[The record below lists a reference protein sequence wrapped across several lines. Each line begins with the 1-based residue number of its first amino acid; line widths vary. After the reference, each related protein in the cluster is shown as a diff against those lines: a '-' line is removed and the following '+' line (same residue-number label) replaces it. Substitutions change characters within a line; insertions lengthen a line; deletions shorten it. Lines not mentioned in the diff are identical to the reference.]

1 MMDENRIIPVN
12 IESEMKKSYLEY
24 AMSVIVS
31 RALPD
36 VRDGL
41 KPVHR
46 RILYAM
52 HELNLASDKPHRKSA
67 RIVGDVL
74 GKYHPHGDTAVYFAM
89 VRLAQDFSS
98 RYMMVDGHGNFGSVD
113 GDSAAAMRYT
123 EARMAKITAE
133 MLRDIEKETVDYRL
147 NFDETLKEPTVM
159 PSRFPNLLVNGSNG
173 IAVGM
178 ATSIPPHNLTEVI
191 NGCITLIDDPEA
203 TVDMLM
209 EDIQGPDFPTGAIVN
224 GMEPIREAYRTGR
237 GKVRVR
243 SKSEIEEMN
252 NGKHRIVVTE
262 IPYQVN
268 KARLI
273 EKIADLVRDKKIDG
287 ITDLRDE
294 SDREGMRMVIE
305 LRRDANANIVLNNL
319 YKHTQMEDTF
329 SIIMLALVNNE
340 PKVLTLKQMLQH
352 YLRHQQDIVVRRT
365 KFDLRKANE
374 RAHILEGLRIAMD
387 HIDEIVKLI
396 RASNDRSEARERLME
411 RFGLSEIQAKAIV
424 DMRLGQLTGL
434 ERDKIETEFAE
445 LQEKI
450 KYYKEILASE
460 ELIYEIV
467 KEELIQIRDKYGDDR
482 RTKLQP
488 SANDIL
494 LADMI
499 EEKEVVITL
508 THFGYIKRIAEDTYR
523 TQRRGGKGLKALTT
537 RDEDFVENILITS
550 SHAELLF
557 FTNTG
562 RVYSKQAFYIPE
574 ATRTAKGTAVV
585 NVLELDPGERVT
597 NLLAVYQPDE
607 TAGLIFATKR
617 GIVKKTPLTNF
628 TNIRRNGLRAVN
640 LRDDDELIDVK
651 MTSGNSEVMLTTS
664 KGKAIRFE
672 EEQVREMGRTATGVK
687 GIQLDQDDFLVS
699 MNIVDDPEQ
708 TLLVL
713 SEFGYGKRTELI
725 QYKQQHRGGKGLI
738 TYKVTDKTGRL
749 IGAKLVTDEDD
760 LMVISQEGIVIRLS
774 CEEVSVIGR
783 STQGVRIMHVNETDQ
798 VVSIAKVAFEEPEDE
813 EELQDI
819 IAEELTEAE
828 NSDNE

>member
-1 MMDENRIIPVN
+1 MEENRIIPIN

-52 HELNLASDKPHRKSA
+52 HELNLSSDKPHRKSA

-74 GKYHPHGDTAVYFAM
+74 GKYHPHGDSAVYDAM

-133 MLRDIEKETVDYRL
+133 MLRDIEKETVDYRD
-147 NFDETLKEPTVM
+147 NFDETLKEPSVL
-159 PSRFPNLLVNGSNG
+159 PSRFPNLLVNGTNG

-178 ATSIPPHNLTEVI
+178 ATSIPPHNLREVI
-191 NGCITLIDDPEA
+191 DGCIELIDDPEA
-203 TVDMLM
+203 TIDMLM
-209 EDIQGPDFPTGAIVN
+209 QHIQGPDFPTGAIVN

-243 SKSEIEEMN
+243 AQAEIEEMS
-252 NGKHRIVVTE
+252 NGKHRIIVTE

-273 EKIADLVRDKKIDG
+273 EKIADLVRDKRIEG

-294 SDREGMRMVIE
+294 SDRDGMRIVIE
-305 LRRDANANIVLNNL
+305 LRRDVNANIVLNNL

-329 SIIMLALVNNE
+329 SIIMLALVHNE
-340 PKVLTLKQMLQH
+340 PKVLNLKQMLQH
-352 YLRHQQDIVVRRT
+352 YLRHQQDIVIRRT
-365 KFDLRKANE
+365 KFDLRKAEE

-387 HIDEIVKLI
+387 HIDEIVALI
-396 RASNDRSEARERLME
+396 RASKDRSEARERLME
-411 RFGLSEIQAKAIV
+411 RFGLSDIQAKAIV

-434 ERDKIETEFAE
+434 EREKIEAEYAE

-450 KYYKEILASE
+450 KTYKEILGSE
-460 ELIYEIV
+460 ELVYQII
-467 KEELIQIRDKYGDDR
+467 KEELIAIRDKFGDDR

-488 SANDIL
+488 SADDIL

-499 EEKEVVITL
+499 EEKTVVVTL
-508 THFGYIKRIAEDTYR
+508 THFGYIKRIPEDTYR
-523 TQRRGGKGLKALTT
+523 AQRRGGKGMKALTT

-585 NVLELDPGERVT
+585 NLLELDAGERIT
-597 NLLAVYQPDE
+597 NILAVNDPDD
-607 TAGLIFATKR
+607 TAGLIFATKK
-617 GIVKKTPLTNF
+617 GIVKKTPLTSF

-651 MTSGNSEVMLTTS
+651 MTSGSSEVILATAM
-664 KGKAIRFE
+664 GKAIRFD

-687 GIQLDQDDFLVS
+687 GIHLDAEDDLVS
-699 MNIVDDPEQ
+699 MNIIDDPDQ
-708 TLLVL
+708 ALLVL
-713 SEFGYGKRTELI
+713 SELGYGKRTLLN
-725 QYKQQHRGGKGLI
+725 QYKQQNRGGKGLI
-738 TYKVTDKTGRL
+738 TYKVTEKTGRL
-749 IGAKLVTDEDD
+749 VGAKLVTEEED

-774 CEEVSVIGR
+774 CKEVSLIGR
-783 STQGVRIMHVNETDQ
+783 STQGVRIMHVSEEDH
-798 VVSIAKVAFEEPEDE
+798 VVSIAKVAFDGTEEDE
-813 EELQDI
+813 LQEVI
-819 IAEELTEAE
+819 QEELTGTED
-828 NSDNE
+828 SDKE

>member
-1 MMDENRIIPVN
+1 MEENRIIPIN

-52 HELNLASDKPHRKSA
+52 HELNLTSDKPHRKSA

-74 GKYHPHGDTAVYFAM
+74 GKYHPHGDSAVYDAM

-133 MLRDIEKETVDYRL
+133 MLRDIEKETVDYRD
-147 NFDETLKEPTVM
+147 NFDETLKEPSVL
-159 PSRFPNLLVNGSNG
+159 PSRFPNLLVNGTNG

-191 NGCITLIDDPEA
+191 NGCIELIDDPEA
-203 TVDMLM
+203 TIDMLM
-209 EDIQGPDFPTGAIVN
+209 QHIQGPDFPTGAIVN

-243 SKSEIEEMN
+243 AQAEIEEMS
-252 NGKHRIVVTE
+252 NGKHRIIVTE

-273 EKIADLVRDKKIDG
+273 EKIADLVRDKKIEG

-294 SDREGMRMVIE
+294 SDRDGMRIVIE
-305 LRRDANANIVLNNL
+305 LRRDVNANIVLNNL

-329 SIIMLALVNNE
+329 SIIMLALVHNE
-340 PKVLTLKQMLQH
+340 PKVLNLKQMLQH

-365 KFDLRKANE
+365 KFDLRKAEE

-387 HIDEIVKLI
+387 HIDEIVALI
-396 RASNDRSEARERLME
+396 RASKDRSEARERLME
-411 RFGLSEIQAKAIV
+411 RFGLSDIQAKAIV

-434 ERDKIETEFAE
+434 EREKIEAE
-445 LQEKI
+445 YADLQEKI
-450 KYYKEILASE
+450 KYYKEILGSE
-460 ELIYEIV
+460 ELVYQIV
-467 KEELIQIRDKYGDDR
+467 KDELIAIRDKFGDDR

-488 SANDIL
+488 SADDIL

-499 EEKEVVITL
+499 EEKTVVVTL
-508 THFGYIKRIAEDTYR
+508 THFGYIKRIPEDTYR
-523 TQRRGGKGLKALTT
+523 AQRRGGKGMKALTT

-585 NVLELDPGERVT
+585 NLLELDAGERIT
-597 NLLAVYQPDE
+597 NILAVNDPDD
-607 TAGLIFATKR
+607 TAGLIFATKK
-617 GIVKKTPLTNF
+617 GIVKKTPLSSF

-640 LRDDDELIDVK
+640 LREDDELIDVK
-651 MTSGNSEVMLTTS
+651 MTSGTSEVMLTTAM
-664 KGKAIRFE
+664 GKAIRFD

-687 GIQLDQDDFLVS
+687 GIHLDAEDDLVS
-699 MNIVDDPEQ
+699 MNIIDDPDQ
-708 TLLVL
+708 ALLVL
-713 SEFGYGKRTELI
+713 SELGYGKRTLLN
-725 QYKQQHRGGKGLI
+725 QYKQQNRGGKGLI

-749 IGAKLVTDEDD
+749 VGAKLVNEDED
-760 LMVISQEGIVIRLS
+760 LMVISQEGIVIRLA
-774 CEEVSVIGR
+774 CEEVSLIGR
-783 STQGVRIMHVNETDQ
+783 STQGVRIMHVSDEDH
-798 VVSIAKVAFEEPEDE
+798 VVSIAKVAFDGTEED
-813 EELQDI
+813 ELQDVI
-819 IAEELTEAE
+819 EEELTETE
-828 NSDNE
+828 DSDKE

>member
-1 MMDENRIIPVN
+1 MEENRIIPIN

-52 HELNLASDKPHRKSA
+52 HELNLSSDKPHRKSA

-74 GKYHPHGDTAVYFAM
+74 GKYHPHGDSAVYDAM

-133 MLRDIEKETVDYRL
+133 MLRDIEKETVDYRD
-147 NFDETLKEPTVM
+147 NFDETLKEPSVL
-159 PSRFPNLLVNGSNG
+159 PSRFPNLLVNGTNG

-178 ATSIPPHNLTEVI
+178 ATSIPPHNLREVI
-191 NGCITLIDDPEA
+191 DGCIELIDDPEA
-203 TVDMLM
+203 TIDMLM
-209 EDIQGPDFPTGAIVN
+209 QHIQGPDFPTGAIVN

-243 SKSEIEEMN
+243 AQAEIEEMS
-252 NGKHRIVVTE
+252 NGKHRIIVTE

-273 EKIADLVRDKKIDG
+273 EKIADLVRDKRIEG

-294 SDREGMRMVIE
+294 SDRDGMRIVIE
-305 LRRDANANIVLNNL
+305 LRRDVNANIVLNNL

-329 SIIMLALVNNE
+329 SIIMLALVHNE
-340 PKVLTLKQMLQH
+340 PKVLNLKQMLQH
-352 YLRHQQDIVVRRT
+352 YLRHQQDIVIRRT
-365 KFDLRKANE
+365 KFDLRKAEE

-387 HIDEIVKLI
+387 HIDEIVALI
-396 RASNDRSEARERLME
+396 RASKDRSEARERLME
-411 RFGLSEIQAKAIV
+411 RFGLSDIQAKAIV

-434 ERDKIETEFAE
+434 EREKIEAEYAE

-450 KYYKEILASE
+450 KYYKEILGSE
-460 ELIYEIV
+460 ELVYQII
-467 KEELIQIRDKYGDDR
+467 KEELIAIRDKFGDDR

-488 SANDIL
+488 SADDIL

-499 EEKEVVITL
+499 EEKTVVVTL
-508 THFGYIKRIAEDTYR
+508 THFGYIKRIPEDTYR
-523 TQRRGGKGLKALTT
+523 AQRRGGKGMKALTT

-585 NVLELDPGERVT
+585 NLLELDAGERIT
-597 NLLAVYQPDE
+597 NILAVNDPDD
-607 TAGLIFATKR
+607 TAGLIFATKK
-617 GIVKKTPLTNF
+617 GIVKKTPLTSF

-651 MTSGNSEVMLTTS
+651 MTTGSSEVILATAM
-664 KGKAIRFE
+664 GKAIRFD

-687 GIQLDQDDFLVS
+687 GIHLDAEDDLVS
-699 MNIVDDPEQ
+699 MNIIDDPDQ
-708 TLLVL
+708 ALLVL
-713 SEFGYGKRTELI
+713 SELGYGKRTLLN
-725 QYKQQHRGGKGLI
+725 QYKQQNRGGKGLI
-738 TYKVTDKTGRL
+738 TYKVTEKTGRL
-749 IGAKLVTDEDD
+749 VGAKLVNEEED

-774 CEEVSVIGR
+774 CKEVSLIGR
-783 STQGVRIMHVNETDQ
+783 STQGVRIMHVSEEDH
-798 VVSIAKVAFEEPEDE
+798 VVSIAKVAFDGTEDD
-813 EELQDI
+813 ELQEVI
-819 IAEELTEAE
+819 QEELTGTED
-828 NSDNE
+828 SDKE

>member
-1 MMDENRIIPVN
+1 MEENRIIPIN

-52 HELNLASDKPHRKSA
+52 HELNLPSDKPHRKSA

-74 GKYHPHGDTAVYFAM
+74 GKYHPHGDTAVYDAM

-113 GDSAAAMRYT
+113 GDRAAAMRYT

-147 NFDETLKEPTVM
+147 NFDETLKEPTVL
-159 PSRFPNLLVNGSNG
+159 PSRFPNLLVNGTNG

-178 ATSIPPHNLTEVI
+178 ATSIPPHNLREVI

-203 TVDMLM
+203 TIDMLM

-243 SKSEIEEMN
+243 AKSEIEEMN

-329 SIIMLALVNNE
+329 SIIMLALVHNE

-411 RFGLSEIQAKAIV
+411 RFGLTEVQSKAIV

-445 LQEKI
+445 LQVKI

-460 ELIYEIV
+460 EMVYDII
-467 KEELIQIRDKYGDDR
+467 KEELIQIRDKFGDDR

-523 TQRRGGKGLKALTT
+523 TQRRGGKGMKALTT

-597 NLLAVYQPDE
+597 NLLAVYKPEE
-607 TAGLIFATKR
+607 TAGLIFSTKK

-640 LRDDDELIDVK
+640 LREDDELIDVK

-664 KGKAIRFE
+664 KGKAIRFQE
-672 EEQVREMGRTATGVK
+672 KQVREMGRTATGVK
-687 GIQLDQDDFLVS
+687 GIQLDDDDFLVS

-713 SEFGYGKRTELI
+713 SEFGYGKRTKLN
-725 QYKQQHRGGKGLI
+725 QYKPQNRGGKGLI

-749 IGAKLVTDEDD
+749 IGAKLVTDEED

-783 STQGVRIMHVNETDQ
+783 STQGVRIMHVNESDQ
-798 VVSIAKVAFEEPEDE
+798 VVSIAKVAFEESEDE
-813 EELQDI
+813 EDLQEI

-828 NSDNE
+828 DSDNE

>member
-1 MMDENRIIPVN
+1 MEENRIIPIN

-52 HELNLASDKPHRKSA
+52 HELNLSSDKPHRKSA

-74 GKYHPHGDTAVYFAM
+74 GKYHPHGDSAVYDAM

-113 GDSAAAMRYT
+113 GDGAAAMRYT
-123 EARMAKITAE
+123 EARMSKITAE
-133 MLRDIEKETVDYRL
+133 MLRDIEKETVDYRD
-147 NFDETLKEPTVM
+147 NFDETLKEPTVL
-159 PSRFPNLLVNGSNG
+159 PSRFPNLLVNGTNG

-178 ATSIPPHNLTEVI
+178 ATSIPPHNLREVI
-191 NGCITLIDDPEA
+191 DGCITLIEEPEA
-203 TVDMLM
+203 TIDMLM
-209 EDIQGPDFPTGAIVN
+209 QHIQGPDFPTGAIVN

-243 SKSEIEEMN
+243 AKAEIEEMAN
-252 NGKHRIVVTE
+252 SKHRIIVTE

-273 EKIADLVRDKKIDG
+273 EKIADLVRDKKIEG

-294 SDREGMRMVIE
+294 SDRDGMRIVIE
-305 LRRDANANIVLNNL
+305 LRRDVNANIVLNNL

-329 SIIMLALVNNE
+329 SIIMLALVHNE
-340 PKVLTLKQMLQH
+340 PKVLNLKQMLQH

-365 KFDLRKANE
+365 KFDLRKAEE

-387 HIDEIVKLI
+387 HIDEIVALI
-396 RASNDRSEARERLME
+396 RASKDRTEARERLME
-411 RFGLSEIQAKAIV
+411 RFGLSEVQAKAIV

-434 ERDKIETEFAE
+434 EREKIESEYAE

-450 KYYKEILASE
+450 KYYKEILGSE
-460 ELIYEIV
+460 ELVYQII
-467 KEELIQIRDKYGDDR
+467 KDELIEIRDKFGDER

-488 SANDIL
+488 SADDIL

-499 EEKEVVITL
+499 EEKTVVVTL
-508 THFGYIKRIAEDTYR
+508 THFGYIKRIPEDTYR
-523 TQRRGGKGLKALTT
+523 AQRRGGKGMKALTT

-585 NVLELDPGERVT
+585 NLLELDPGERIT
-597 NLLAVYQPDE
+597 NLLAVNESDE
-607 TAGLIFATKR
+607 SAGLIFATKK
-617 GIVKKTPLTNF
+617 GIVKKTPLSSF

-640 LRDDDELIDVK
+640 LREDDELIDVK
-651 MTSGNSEVMLTTS
+651 MTSGSSEVMLTTAL
-664 KGKAIRFE
+664 GKAIRFD

-687 GIQLDQDDFLVS
+687 GIHLDAEDDLVA
-699 MNIVDDPEQ
+699 MNIIDDPDQ

-713 SEFGYGKRTELI
+713 SELGYGKRTELN
-725 QYKQQHRGGKGLI
+725 QYKQQNRGGKGLI

-749 IGAKLVTDEDD
+749 VGAKLVGEEED

-774 CEEVSVIGR
+774 CEEVSLIGR
-783 STQGVRIMHVNETDQ
+783 STQGVRIMHVSDEDH
-798 VVSIAKVAFEEPEDE
+798 VVSIAKVAFDETEDE
-813 EELQDI
+813 ELQEVI
-819 IAEELTEAE
+819 QEELTEAE
-828 NSDNE
+828 DSDME